1 MQTKNAPDVF
11 ALQKKTVKGHRRS
24 QQHLQIVV
32 VIRSFES
39 TIICL
44 GKDRHLISS
53 MIKKKIPDLKKYPI
67 NFACIN
73 FFLLLIY
80 QNSTFDYFLIYRLTC
95 LISSFSEAILFPL
108 IHFRIPWQLHL
119 EGVFVQ
125 RKSDWA
131 KCQIGNQGGPAGS
144 EICQTKLQKRFY
156 SNFFYK
162 VGIVFFFANLICW
175 VKLDH

>member
-1 MQTKNAPDVF
+1 MRTKNAPDVF
-11 ALQKKTVKGHRRS
+11 ALQKKTVKGRRRS

-39 TIICL
+39 MIICL
-44 GKDRHLISS
+44 GKDRDLLLS
-53 MIKKKIPDLKKYPI
+53 MIYKKKIPDLKKYLI

-108 IHFRIPWQLHL
+108 IHFRI
-119 EGVFVQ
+119 
-125 RKSDWA
+125 S
-131 KCQIGNQGGPAGS
+131 
-144 EICQTKLQKRFY
+144 
-156 SNFFYK
+156 
-162 VGIVFFFANLICW
+162 
-175 VKLDH
+175 